1 MKEKNQNK
9 NKKRIVLTVIA
20 AIVLFF
26 IAFMAGHIWS
36 YNTFAT
42 DSQGNLWMDAYNE
55 SEKKYDEYVEDMK
68 PYVEKVKA
76 IEKEDAA
83 AKAKEAAAEAEKQAK
98 KEKVGYDTGITYDQ
112 LARTPD
118 KYEGEKIKFKGEVLQ
133 VIEEDEAVTIRLAVN
148 GNYDDV
154 IIGGYD
160 SSLVDSRVLEGDTIT
175 IYGESGGLYSYDAVL
190 GNPVTIPLIYID
202 KISQ

>member
-1 MKEKNQNK
+1 MNEKNRS
-9 NKKRIVLTVIA
+9 KKRIVLTVIA
-20 AIVLFF
+20 AVVLFF

-42 DSQGNLWMDAYNE
+42 DSKGNLWMDAYNE
-55 SEKKYDEYVEDMK
+55 SEKKYDEYVEEMK
-68 PYVEKVKA
+68 PYVEKAEA
-76 IEKEDAA
+76 IEKEEAA
-83 AKAKEAAAEAEKQAK
+83 QKVNEAAAEKKKQAEKK
-98 KEKVGYDTGITYDQ
+98 KKGYDTGITYDQ

-133 VIEEDEAVTIRLAVN
+133 VMEEDGTVTIRLAVN

-160 SSLVDSRVLEGDTIT
+160 SDLVDSRVLEGDTIT

-190 GNPVTIPLIYID
+190 GNSVTIPLIYID
-202 KISQ
+202 KIAQ

>member
-1 MKEKNQNK
+1 MKEKNRS
-9 NKKRIVLTVIA
+9 KKRIVLTVIA
-20 AIVLFF
+20 AVVLFF

-42 DSQGNLWMDAYNE
+42 DSKGNLWMDAYNE
-55 SEKKYDEYVEDMK
+55 SEKKYDEYVEEMK
-68 PYVEKVKA
+68 PYVEKAEA
-76 IEKEDAA
+76 IEKEEAA
-83 AKAKEAAAEAEKQAK
+83 QKVNEAAAEKKKQAEKK
-98 KEKVGYDTGITYDQ
+98 KKGYDTGITYDQ

-133 VIEEDEAVTIRLAVN
+133 VMEEDGTVTIRLAVN

-160 SSLVDSRVLEGDTIT
+160 SDLVDSRVLEGDTIT

-190 GNPVTIPLIYID
+190 GNSVTIPLIYID
-202 KISQ
+202 KIAQ

>member
-1 MKEKNQNK
+1 MKEKNRS
-9 NKKRIVLTVIA
+9 KKRIVLTVIA
-20 AIVLFF
+20 AVVLFF

-42 DSQGNLWMDAYNE
+42 DSKGNLWMDAYNE
-55 SEKKYDEYVEDMK
+55 SEKKYDEYVEEMK
-68 PYVEKVKA
+68 PYVEKAEA
-76 IEKEDAA
+76 IEKEEAA
-83 AKAKEAAAEAEKQAK
+83 QKVNEAAAEKKKQAEKK
-98 KEKVGYDTGITYDQ
+98 KKGYDTGITYDQ

-133 VIEEDEAVTIRLAVN
+133 VMEEDGTVTIRLAVN

-160 SSLVDSRVLEGDTIT
+160 SDLVDSRVLEGDTIT